1 MSHRLRRSLLLLLQF
16 LELMSQLLNFQALF
30 CKLGVLRL
38 LRPLEFTQLIIKP
51 GQLSPFVLQ
60 VSLGNIMGV
69 L

>member
-16 LELMSQLLNFQALF
+16 LELVSQLLDFQALF
-30 CKLGVLRL
+30 RKLGVLRL
-38 LRPLEFTQLIIKP
+38 LRPLEFTQLIIKT